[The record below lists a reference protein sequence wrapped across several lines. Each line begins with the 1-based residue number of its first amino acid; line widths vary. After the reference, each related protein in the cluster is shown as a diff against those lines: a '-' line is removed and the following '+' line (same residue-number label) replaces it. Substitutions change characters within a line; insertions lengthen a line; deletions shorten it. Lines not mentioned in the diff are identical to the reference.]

1 MLLAGI
7 AGFKSGIRAA
17 NASAL
22 LLREWVDEGRFTWLV
37 SADILDEY
45 KAVLA
50 RRGVRP
56 QLIGAIINLLREE
69 AEHIRVRRVRELS
82 PDPADDPICA
92 CAEQGRADF
101 IVTLN
106 KKDFPPARLAAKVI
120 LPDEVI
126 PTTRRTRRR
135 SGR

>member
-1 MLLAGI
+1 VLLAGV
-7 AGFKSGIRAA
+7 AGLKSGVRPT

-22 LLREWVDEGRFTWLV
+22 LLRDWIDSGRFTWLV
-37 SADILDEY
+37 SEEILEEY

-56 QLIGAIINLLREE
+56 QLIGTIINLLREE
-69 AEHIRVRRVRELS
+69 AEQIGVRHVRELS

-92 CAEQGRADF
+92 CAEQGAADF

-106 KKDFPPARLAAKVI
+106 RKDFPQARLTAKVI
-120 LPDEVI
+120 LPDEAI

-135 SGR
+135 